1 MLAGRSSGP
10 RLPLLDS
17 FGQAEGPVE
26 LGLPDGERVPDGPSI
41 GRRLG
46 IAGQDEGRRG
56 RSPKRPIVDVT
67 PADDPGKGG
76 RNDGVPRIEKDPTYA
91 SGARTPS
98 REATL
103 CEESVGVLPADLAET
118 RQTQ

>member
-1 MLAGRSSGP
+1 MLAGRSADP
-10 RLPLLDS
+10 RLPLLDM

-46 IAGQDEGRRG
+46 LAGQNEGQRG

-67 PADDPGKGG
+67 PADDPGRGR
-76 RNDGVPRIEKDPTYA
+76 RNDGMPRIEKDPEYA
-91 SGARTPS
+91 SGAGAPG

-103 CEESVGVLPADLAET
+103 CEESVGVLSADLAET
-118 RQTQ
+118 RQAP